1 MKIYSAQQFFWT
13 AFLIACGALPVSGE
27 STDVP
32 SPTPTPQPGTLADY
46 ARRNSLKTSG
56 VADVTGRVIIST
68 ETLAEIA
75 GNGTISIAGTSAS
88 EKNISPTPSSPNAS
102 VRARWRAAHNKQKQV
117 ITGLERRRSQ
127 LEIEIDHIGDQSL
140 TIKTMARLQR
150 AEAKLRQLE
159 DEISAERTELAR
171 IVRDARRHGAEPG
184 WFR

>member
-1 MKIYSAQQFFWT
+1 MKIYSPQQFFWT
-13 AFLIACGALPVSGE
+13 VFLIASGALPVSGE
-27 STDVP
+27 STDAP
-32 SPTPTPQPGTLADY
+32 SPTPTPPPETLSDY

-56 VADVTGRVIIST
+56 VTDATGRVVIST
-68 ETLAEIA
+68 ATLAEIA
-75 GNGTISIAGTSAS
+75 GNGTITVGGTAAS
-88 EKNISPTPSSPNAS
+88 GRNLGPTPSSPKAS
-102 VRARWRAAHNKQKQV
+102 ERARWRAAHNKQKQV

-150 AEAKLRQLE
+150 AEAKMRQLE
-159 DEISAERTELAR
+159 DEISAERSELAR